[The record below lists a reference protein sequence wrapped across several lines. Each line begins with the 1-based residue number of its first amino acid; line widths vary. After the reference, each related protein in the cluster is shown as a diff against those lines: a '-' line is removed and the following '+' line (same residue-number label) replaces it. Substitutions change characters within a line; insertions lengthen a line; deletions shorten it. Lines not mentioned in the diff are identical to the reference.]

1 MLILGFNVAVF
12 ISGEPKSGN
21 LMSSDFWAK
30 AVVKS
35 KADRRN
41 NISSNKLDMKVEP
54 EACRKFLNPLRDI
67 KKQFFLS
74 CKF

>member
-1 MLILGFNVAVF
+1 MLILGFNVAELV
-12 ISGEPKSGN
+12 SGEPKSGN
-21 LMSSDFWAK
+21 LISSDFWAK

-54 EACRKFLNPLRDI
+54 EACRKFLNLLRDI
-67 KKQFFLS
+67 KNNFF
-74 CKF
+74 